1 MSAKKRGPLL
11 IISTYGL
18 RKGVGTRITYV
29 FRYLTRR
36 NTQRIIKTY
45 KRNMIN
51 CFLHHFPHSAVFCI
65 LLSCQEYYS
74 EYLLSK
80 VQYLLLFPSTR
91 TNQKMAQA
99 AIAVYCVVCFYV
111 SKIKYFLCIQ
121 QVITYLTFSM
131 RRHFVSYA
139 IKLQDSMGEN
149 SEKIEQLVK

>member
-80 VQYLLLFPSTR
+80 VQYLLVFQSTR
-91 TNQKMAQA
+91 IQIRKRHRLLWL
-99 AIAVYCVVCFYV
+99 C
-111 SKIKYFLCIQ
+111 SLFLCLEDKIFFVHLASHNLFDFQ
-121 QVITYLTFSM
+121 YAKTF
-131 RRHFVSYA
+131 RIVRNKTIGQH
-139 IKLQDSMGEN
+139 G
-149 SEKIEQLVK
+149 